1 MDKSLRGHYL
11 KTMGVVEYVP
21 KNCEADFD
29 EPEETV
35 IKTGPSDRDHIPP
48 VSSTSRDIEYE
59 SSNTIDLE
67 KNQWDKASSS
77 INEPFVEVKLAIWQ
91 PVDEILVCAAV
102 DNELPNPD
110 QLELLTN
117 IITAMINEKVSL
129 PQLEILQWPPY
140 EKVQGGE
147 KEARDF
153 ITTFISA
160 KLEAGIINLVLFC
173 GESARDW
180 VLSGDHEIK
189 SLDGYISRSK
199 KIDFLLI
206 PSLQEMLDKPALK
219 QNAWNILKP
228 HSKFSHS

>member
-1 MDKSLRGHYL
+1 
-11 KTMGVVEYVP
+11 MGVVEYVP
-21 KNCEADFD
+21 KNWGADCE
-29 EPEETV
+29 EPKETV
-35 IKTGPSDRDHIPP
+35 IKTEPSNKDHISP
-48 VSSTSRDIEYE
+48 VSSPSVDIEYE
-59 SSNTIDLE
+59 SNNKIDLE
-67 KNQWDKASSS
+67 KNRCDNASNS

-102 DNELPNPD
+102 ENELPNPD
-110 QLELLTN
+110 QLQLLTN

-140 EKVQGGE
+140 EKVQGVE

-153 ITTFISA
+153 ITTFLSA

-180 VLSGDHEIK
+180 VLSGDNEIK
-189 SLDGYISRSK
+189 SSDVYISRLK

-206 PSLQEMLDKPALK
+206 PSLQDMLDKPALK

>member
-11 KTMGVVEYVP
+11 TTMGIIEYVP

-29 EPEETV
+29 EPKETV
-35 IKTGPSDRDHIPP
+35 IKTGPSDRDHISP
-48 VSSTSRDIEYE
+48 VFSPSRDIEYE
-59 SSNTIDLE
+59 SSNKIDLE
-67 KNQWDKASSS
+67 KNRWINANNS
-77 INEPFVEVKLAIWQ
+77 INEPFLEVKLAMWQ

-102 DNELPNPD
+102 ENELPNPD

-140 EKVQGGE
+140 EKVQGVE

-153 ITTFISA
+153 ITTFLSA

-180 VLSGDHEIK
+180 VLSGDHQRK
-189 SLDGYISRSK
+189 SLDGYKSRSK

-206 PSLQEMLDKPALK
+206 PSLQNMLDKPALK
-219 QNAWNILKP
+219 QNAWNILRP